1 VFDRPLGDEAAVAE
15 VLRPFQVIVAMRER
29 TPFPASLLAR
39 LPALRLLVTTGMRNL
54 AIDVAA
60 ARRQGVVL
68 AGTEMLGHA
77 AFEHAWALIM
87 AVTKQIVRED
97 RAMHAGRWQVGV
109 GIGLKGRTL
118 GVLGLGRLGSQIA
131 RIGLAFGMEVIAW
144 SEHLSAERAAECG
157 ARRVDKDELFATAD
171 VLTIHLV
178 LSERTRGLV
187 GARELAL
194 MKRSAYLINTSRGP
208 IVDEAALIEA
218 LRTGRIAGAGLDVY
232 DVEPL
237 PADHPLRR
245 LDNAV
250 LTGHT
255 GYVVQE
261 MYQLAYGQ
269 AVEDIRAWQA
279 GTPIRVLS
287 A

>member
-1 VFDRPLGDEAAVAE
+1 
-15 VLRPFQVIVAMRER
+15 MRER
-29 TPFPASLLAR
+29 TPFPASLIDR
-39 LPALRLLVTTGMRNL
+39 LPALRLLVTTGMRNR

-60 ARRQGVVL
+60 AARRGVVV
-68 AGTEMLGHA
+68 AGTEMLGYA

-87 AVTKQIVRED
+87 AVTKQIARED
-97 RAMHAGRWQVGV
+97 RAMHAGGWQAGV
-109 GIGLKGRTL
+109 GIGLRGRTL
-118 GVLGLGRLGSQIA
+118 GILGLGRLGSQIA
-131 RIGLAFGMEVIAW
+131 RIGTAFGMQVIAW
-144 SEHLSAERAAECG
+144 SENLTAERAAECG
-157 ARRVDKDELFATAD
+157 ARRVDKDELFAAAD

-194 MKRSAYLINTSRGP
+194 MRPSAYLINTSRGP
-208 IVDEAALIEA
+208 IVDEAALVEA
-218 LRTGRIAGAGLDVY
+218 LRAGRIAGAGLDVY

-261 MYQLAYGQ
+261 MYQRAYGQ

-279 GTPIRVLS
+279 GAPIRVLS
-287 A
+287 S